1 MAQELPEEGS
11 PETPFNSRLPD
22 GKQYGSA
29 LDDPQYIPGTPEY
42 RLRSNPQSKAGQRST
57 FGFFKSVVD
66 PNRPD
71 IIEPGVTEYG
81 KGRIGQAKEFMDNI
95 LGVLPESERTPEGAA
110 WYAVNVLQPQSRH
123 DAKYVFGKIRPAIEA
138 RVKQAQSTGGS
149 FYPTDLTEEDVIG
162 ISKQAGVDPWIVNKM
177 IAEAGEAN
185 PRRATKTYTMGH
197 LKPMVDMLDT
207 ETQWGK
213 MVFDNPEEHLFNKT
227 GQARRDAFL
236 AMARWKD
243 KSGTSFLGGLVE
255 GLGSLITEAGY
266 GIGGFVEGAIGTVVT
281 AGSGGNILM
290 ENGRSVLTD
299 DWLSKPKEEQNEA
312 NRVLLKAHELAT
324 RYGPEL
330 LESKNAGQFAAVM
343 QKRFGEFADKDEVD
357 VFYKLAELK
366 AAGAFRSQ
374 MSWER
379 LANFGEGVLN
389 ALPSMVKMFNSSV
402 DPNSFLFRAEDRV
415 KKAGGEVVGEPFIA
429 AYEAWVKSSRTY
441 KDMQSDDLDKTID
454 LWSENHRDLRGNGES
469 ISGFFY
475 RKSAEASEAITGT
488 RSKFFRGGEQA
499 AKGIMQEERLQQA
512 GALADPVLVFMG
524 GMKLLGV
531 GAKAAAA
538 GKQIESISQG
548 IRAVAKE
555 ASVLRSSANTTSA
568 AFDAAVE
575 SQRARLAATLPG
587 VDFTTDDIIGLAIG
601 DRKSVIGRT
610 LAAQLIRKEI
620 GATISKNKSLATRVQ
635 ELQKQLDVIPDDAA
649 GIDKLRARPVGG
661 AILSG
666 LGSATRKTG
675 TGFINLGEWL
685 DTESATMHGASGW
698 RRLAAAGV
706 KYGFGGSINRT
717 LGATALGGAF
727 LASGDVLGA
736 ALASG
741 GYVGV
746 GQILRPEHL
755 KAFGVGVQQHGRLMK
770 VIASNTSEG
779 RRYGESSFLRGAMD
793 LEGQAKELL
802 KQIKTVPGT
811 GQKLTA
817 AELEIQ
823 AKANMLVD
831 DATKLR
837 QMQNNGVE
845 TGLRNTTR
853 IVWEDG
859 FIAGGTGALLATLND
874 SDATGAGAG
883 MGIGFS
889 SGLRAANRLYRFT
902 PKVSEPTYDR
912 SVLGD
917 VATIVQETKDP
928 VQRAN
933 MLSFL
938 AKAGD
943 DSAAYI
949 RRAGI
954 LRDLHISTRGK
965 LKLVN
970 GVEFEAATILT
981 ASPDAEAAVIMAEA
995 EALHP
1000 GDADK
1005 ARDYVTARK
1014 EKLDAA
1020 RAASHRA
1027 TALQGDSTTN
1037 KSRADELNR
1046 SLKAI
1051 DNEIVAAEAIV
1062 EKERIE
1068 WTDIKKVDANRIALD
1083 KLKQK
1088 RSELKTSLDVIVEQQ
1103 TVIDGDLAKARGD
1116 ARLTT
1121 PMRPYESRAM
1131 PDGSTVR
1138 SVSNGFYIQDGPQ
1151 GRSVYLNIDSV
1162 DNIGA
1167 ISEGWHA
1174 LLADASVEQ
1183 LMPDMVNM
1191 MWGNLDLESR
1201 GTRKTMMA
1209 VDPAVSLELLRTYA
1223 ADLPAAQRAK
1233 YLADINAGHLQYKNS
1248 GGKDVSGL
1256 IEPTREA
1263 MTWILSAMDM
1273 DKRVGYRPGLATPK
1287 GMEASAVSFDAVKRT
1302 IFGDRTVNDNV
1313 LKTFKRLFDPTWG
1326 VFTRPHANNY
1336 LRQLE
1341 QAGMRFVESGDGT
1354 LRGYFMNGNNEIIRS
1369 PVLDAFY
1376 DKVVTVTGG
1385 RGSLRARPINLYDP
1399 LIPTE
1404 QRIDFVKRNG
1414 MDWVLNDAGNG
1425 ILTPDEI
1432 ATKGSQYAKA
1442 IEDALNGV
1450 PESARGMEVYI
1461 DDNNNPIRTGI
1472 PTAAEIAAI
1481 ASDTSIPDS
1490 YKQNVLTVMRILA
1503 SGESKSVLSA
1513 EYSNVFSV
1521 NVDQVTEHRLR
1532 VGKDIVGKT
1541 ETRDIIP
1548 LGFTMGDAPVY
1559 DAKGN
1564 KLKTKDANGKTVDV
1578 TQKVIRLH
1586 AFDTR
1591 AFAGSMNSA
1600 FTQGLFVL
1608 DDAGKRTYLKDPQ
1621 GNQYTA
1627 DYITE
1632 LFGTQADFMNKATLW
1647 MQHYYKAGPLDP
1659 YARTPKNP
1667 DGSPRDINPV
1677 SAEVLDPSNPQR
1689 GAAQR
1694 DALRMIYQL
1703 DPGKKRLG
1711 WVEENRQTNTANG
1724 VLVRGTNFP
1733 LTNYRLDQFGP
1744 LKENGQS
1751 MFIDQRGVTSGQF
1764 VMSIKGWESQK
1775 TPLINGVPTF
1785 TIKPVIEAG
1794 ENRFLPGTDI
1804 LVSETRIHPSVPGV
1818 KLFIGTQTRV
1828 AGDKPLKTLA
1838 YTLGDG
1844 RIIELNTNSEREA
1857 VAIIRER
1864 VASREDAVYI
1874 DEVLS
1879 ARRANPEQ
1887 PVEGSLPPKVED
1899 TGPNTVYSPVRSV
1912 SDFIGVID
1920 GAFNAI
1926 EGKNMPPSVRAFIG
1940 ENNLEAA
1947 IANGKSAQDILRQL
1961 VEKADSMKN
1970 GKYSGDKYRA
1980 VLARLK
1986 EAESVVGGIAI
1997 KQRAAYEV
2005 PTQANNM
2012 RLETIKRVFDLTTDF
2027 NSTELNQA
2035 NYRAA
2040 EFFELTKEL
2049 PDQFSNNKDYLEAM
2063 IAKLDEK
2070 AFAAADL
2077 EGEAFRI
2084 QNDKFSQLKSIAE
2097 RALARLEKNSPELW
2111 ETKPVE
2117 GQPVAA
2123 GAAKPVD
2130 ASTVNIT
2137 NINELINGGGGVVR
2151 VSMDGNPVNFDKFAL
2166 TIDGNEASVAYVE
2179 LADKTMTGKGIGKQA
2194 YIRLGQQ
2201 LADKGITLTSSG
2213 ALLAEGNKLWLS
2225 LVRDGYAVKKGSGYA
2240 FKDVSTTRPPAVREA
2255 PYMTVEEIAATK
2267 QFRVEAD
2274 GRVVRV
2280 TERQLSD
2287 SQRFDQR
2294 YQAVLKQIEAEQ
2306 KNAARAATAAERERK
2321 LFIAEQ
2327 NRNRAL
2333 EVASEER
2340 FAAAARRKAQEEA
2353 TRDARAAA
2361 QAQKLA
2367 DQAQARADALKL
2379 QFERAYQA
2387 AETRATDKRVETNR
2401 LIQLALDSDQP
2412 LIAPGILMVD
2422 QARLPIK
2429 AERTVVV
2436 TDTVNKPS
2444 VTTRTNIVYLKNM
2457 AGFESQTQAFQKAF
2471 FNYMNADQISRGQ
2484 AIAGEAFQGPMAAQQ
2499 GINLLNTKIWV
2510 AENSGGRL
2518 LREYKKADRA
2528 SNTATRLA
2536 DITTYKVYGANG
2548 MLIKQ
2553 TNDASDAIEAI
2564 ETLERRFISTF
2575 KAPLGPL
2582 TAEGV
2587 GASMNAFA
2595 TAYNTPPANRK
2606 SSAGAAFKEQQMGQ
2620 IPGINKYLPMEPRR

>member
-1 MAQELPEEGS
+1 MAQELTQEGV

-42 RLRSNPQSKAGQRST
+42 RLRSNPQFKAGQRST
-57 FGFFKSVVD
+57 FSFFDSVVD
-66 PNRPD
+66 PNRPLSF
-71 IIEPGVTEYG
+71 EPGVTEVG

-123 DAKYVFGKIRPAIEA
+123 DAKYVFGKIRPVIEA
-138 RVKQAQSTGGS
+138 RIKQAQSTGGS

-162 ISKQAGVDPWIVNKM
+162 ISKQAGVDPWIVSKM

-185 PRRATKTYTMGH
+185 PRLATKTYTMGH

-213 MVFDNPEEHLFNKT
+213 MVFENPEEHLFTKT
-227 GQARRDAFL
+227 GQARRDAFK

-255 GLGSLITEAGY
+255 GIGGLISEAGY
-266 GIGGFVEGAIGTVVT
+266 GIGGLAEGAVGTAVT
-281 AGSGGNILM
+281 TVTGGNILM

-299 DWLSKPKEEQNEA
+299 TWLKMPKEDQDEA

-330 LESKNAGQFAAVM
+330 LKEIDNPANFAAVM
-343 QKRFGEFADKDEVD
+343 QRRFGEFADKDEVD
-357 VFYKLAELK
+357 VFHRLSELK
-366 AAGAFRSQ
+366 GMGAYRPQ

-389 ALPSMVKMFNSSV
+389 ALPSMAKMFNSSV
-402 DPNSFLFRAEDRV
+402 DPNSFFFRAEDRI
-415 KKAGGEVVGEPFIA
+415 KKAGGEVVGEPFVA
-429 AYEAWVKSSRTY
+429 LYEAWVKSSKTY
-441 KDMQSDDLDKTID
+441 KDMNGDDLDKAID
-454 LWSENHRDLRGNGES
+454 LWSENYRDLRGNGES
-469 ISGFFY
+469 ITGFFY
-475 RKSAEASEAITGT
+475 RKAAETSEAITGT
-488 RSKFFRGGEQA
+488 KSEFFRGGEEA
-499 AKGIMQEERLQQA
+499 AKGIMQEERLIQA
-512 GALADPVLVFMG
+512 GALADPVMVFMG

-538 GKQIESISQG
+538 GKQIENISQG

-587 VDFTTDDIIGLAIG
+587 VEFTTDDVIGLAIG
-601 DRKSVIGRT
+601 DRKSVIGQT
-610 LAAQLIRKEI
+610 PAAQLIRKEI
-620 GATISKNKSLATRVQ
+620 GTTISKNKSLAKRVQ
-635 ELQKQLDVIPDDAA
+635 ELQKELDAIPDDAA

-666 LGSATRKTG
+666 VGSATRKTG
-675 TGFINLGEWL
+675 SGFINLGEWL
-685 DTESATMHGASGW
+685 DSESATMHGAGGW

-706 KYGFGGSINRT
+706 KYGTEGWINRRV
-717 LGATALGGAF
+717 GATIAGASAF
-727 LASGDVLGA
+727 AFSGDIIGA
-736 ALASG
+736 ALASS
-741 GYVGV
+741 GYIGV
-746 GQILRPEHL
+746 AQVIRPENL
-755 KAFGVGVQQHGRLMK
+755 KAFGIGVQQAGRITK
-770 VIASNTSEG
+770 VIARNTSEG
-779 RRYGESSFLRGAMD
+779 RRYGESGFLRGAME
-793 LEGQAKELL
+793 LEQEARNLL
-802 KQIKTVPGT
+802 KTIKPIP

-837 QMQNNGVE
+837 KMQANGFE
-845 TGLRNTTR
+845 DGLRNTSR
-853 IVWEDG
+853 VVWEDG
-859 FIAGGTGALLATLND
+859 FVAGGTGALIATLND
-874 SDATGAGAG
+874 EDATGAGAG

-889 SGLRAANRLYRFT
+889 GILTAANRLYKFT
-902 PKVSEPTYDR
+902 PKVSDPVYNR

-928 VQRAN
+928 AQRGN
-933 MLSFL
+933 MLTWL

-943 DSAAYI
+943 DSAAYV

-981 ASPDAEAAVIMAEA
+981 ASPEAEAAMIMAEA
-995 EALHP
+995 EAIHP
-1000 GDADK
+1000 GDPDK

-1027 TALQGDSTTN
+1027 TALQGDSTAN
-1037 KSRADELNR
+1037 KARADELNR

-1051 DNEIVAAEAIV
+1051 DNEIAAAEAVV
-1062 EKERIE
+1062 EKERVE
-1068 WTDIKKVDANRIALD
+1068 WTDIKKVDANRINLD

-1088 RSELKTSLDVIVEQQ
+1088 RSELKASLDVVIEQQ
-1103 TVIDGDLAKARGD
+1103 TVIDGDLKEAIGKSKND
-1116 ARLTT
+1116 T
-1121 PMRPYESRAM
+1121 PMRPYERRAM

-1151 GRSVYLNIDSV
+1151 GQSVYLNIDSV

-1174 LLADASVEQ
+1174 LLGDASVQQ
-1183 LMPDMVNM
+1183 LMPEMVNM
-1191 MWGNLDLESR
+1191 MWGNLDKAN
-1201 GTRKTMMA
+1201 KTIMA
-1209 VDPAVSLELLRTYA
+1209 VDPAVTLELLRSYA

-1233 YLADINAGHLQYKNS
+1233 YLKDLDAAHLQYKNS
-1248 GGKDVSGL
+1248 NGKDVSGL

-1263 MTWILSAMDM
+1263 MTWILSAMDL
-1273 DKRVGYRPGLATPK
+1273 DKRVGYRPGVATPK
-1287 GMEASAVSFDAVKRT
+1287 GKEASAISFDALKRT

-1313 LKTFKRLFDPTWG
+1313 LKTFKQLFDPNMG
-1326 VFTRPHANNY
+1326 ILTRSHANNY

-1341 QAGMRFVESGDGT
+1341 QAGMRFVNSGDGT

-1376 DKVVTVTGG
+1376 DKVVVATGG

-1432 ATKGSQYAKA
+1432 ATKGNQYAKA

-1450 PESARGMEVYI
+1450 PEDARGMEVYI
-1461 DDNNNPIRTGI
+1461 DDNGKPVRTGI

-1481 ASDTSIPDS
+1481 ASDTSVPDS

-1503 SGESKSVLSA
+1503 SGESKAVLTA
-1513 EYSNVFSV
+1513 EYSNIFSV
-1521 NVDQVTEHRLR
+1521 GVDQLTDHRLR

-1548 LGFTMGDAPVY
+1548 LRFTMGDAPVY

-1578 TQKVIRLH
+1578 TQKVILLH
-1586 AFDTR
+1586 ALDTR
-1591 AFAGSMNSA
+1591 AFAGSLNSA
-1600 FTQGLFVL
+1600 FTQGLFVM
-1608 DDAGKRTYLKDPQ
+1608 DDAGKRTYLQDPQ

-1627 DYITE
+1627 DYISN
-1632 LFGTQADFMNKATLW
+1632 LFGSQAEFMNKATLW
-1647 MQHYYKAGPLDP
+1647 MKHYYAAGPLDP
-1659 YARTPKNP
+1659 YSRTPKKP
-1667 DGSPRDINPV
+1667 DGSPREVNPV
-1677 SAEVLDPSNPQR
+1677 SAEVLDPANPQR
-1689 GAAQR
+1689 GAAMR
-1694 DALRMIYQL
+1694 DALRLIYGL
-1703 DPGKKRLG
+1703 ESGKKRLG

-1724 VLVRGTNFP
+1724 VLIRGTNFP
-1733 LTNYRLDQFGP
+1733 LTDFRLDQFGP

-1751 MFIDQRGVTSGQF
+1751 MFVDQRGVTSGQY

-1775 TPLINGVPTF
+1775 TPLVNGVPTF

-1828 AGDKPLKTLA
+1828 GEKKPLKTLA

-1844 RIIELNTNSEREA
+1844 KIIELNTANEREA
-1857 VAIIRER
+1857 VAIIRQR

-1874 DEVLS
+1874 DEILS

-1887 PVEGSLPPKVED
+1887 PVEGALPPKVEA

-1970 GKYSGDKYRA
+1970 YKYSGDKYRA

-1986 EAESVVGGIAI
+1986 EAESVVGGIER
-1997 KQRAAYEV
+1997 KQRLAYEV
-2005 PTQANNM
+2005 PTQADNM
-2012 RLETIKRVFDLTTDF
+2012 RLETIKRVFDLTPGAGA
-2027 NSTELNQA
+2027 TELNPA

-2063 IAKLDEK
+2063 IAKLDDKLFE
-2070 AFAAADL
+2070 AAEL
-2077 EGEAFRI
+2077 EGEAFKT
-2084 QNDKFSQLKSIAE
+2084 QNDKLSQLKSIAE
-2097 RALARLEKNSPELW
+2097 RALAKLEKSSPELW

-2117 GQPVAA
+2117 SQPVAA
-2123 GAAKPVD
+2123 PATAEATAPVTD
-2130 ASTVNIT
+2130 TPNA
-2137 NINELINGGGGVVR
+2137 
-2151 VSMDGNPVNFDKFAL
+2151 P
-2166 TIDGNEASVAYVE
+2166 
-2179 LADKTMTGKGIGKQA
+2179 
-2194 YIRLGQQ
+2194 
-2201 LADKGITLTSSG
+2201 
-2213 ALLAEGNKLWLS
+2213 
-2225 LVRDGYAVKKGSGYA
+2225 
-2240 FKDVSTTRPPAVREA
+2240 RPPVIRDA

-2274 GRVVRV
+2274 GRVIRV
-2280 TERQLSD
+2280 TERQLSE
-2287 SQRFDQR
+2287 SQRFEQR
-2294 YQAVLKQIEAEQ
+2294 YQAILKQIAEEQ
-2306 KNAARAATAAERERK
+2306 KNAARAVTAAERERK

-2327 NRNRAL
+2327 NRARAL

-2340 FAAAARRKAQEEA
+2340 FAADYRKKAQEQA

-2361 QAQKLA
+2361 QAQRLA

-2387 AETRATDKRVETNR
+2387 AETRATDKRLETNR
-2401 LIQLALDSDQP
+2401 LIELSLSSNQP

-2422 QARLPIK
+2422 QARLPIE
-2429 AERTVVV
+2429 AVRTAVA

-2444 VTTRTNIVYLKNM
+2444 VTTRTNILYLKNM
-2457 AGFESQTQAFQKAF
+2457 AGFESQTKAFQQAF
-2471 FNYMNADQISRGQ
+2471 FNYQYAEQIGRGQ
-2484 AIAGEAFQGPMAAQQ
+2484 AIAGEAFRGPMAAQQ
-2499 GINLLNTKIWV
+2499 GINTLNTRVWV

-2518 LREYKKADRA
+2518 LREYKKADA
-2528 SNTATRLA
+2528 AA
-2536 DITTYKVYGANG
+2536 GKDIITYKVYGANG
-2548 MLIKQ
+2548 QIIKQ
-2553 TNDASDAIEAI
+2553 TNDAQDAIDAI
-2564 ETLERRFISTF
+2564 QTLENRFMSTF

-2582 TAEGV
+2582 SPEGV
-2587 GASMNAFA
+2587 GASMNALA

-2606 SSAGAAFKEQQMGQ
+2606 SSAGAALKEQKMEQM
-2620 IPGINKYLPMEPRR
+2620 PGLDKYLPMEFRNQRR